1 MESLGRDHVQGAG
14 IHRTRGEVDC
24 VCPASEGSSMILCC
38 EPKAAYLSRQ
48 DEIDA
53 AVLKVLAAG
62 RYILGPEVEAFESE
76 FAAWLGLE
84 FGTGVGSGTE
94 ALHIGLLACGIGTG
108 DEVITVSHTAVATV
122 AAIELSGAR
131 PVFVDIEPDY
141 YTLDA
146 TLVEAAITKRTKAI
160 LVVHLY
166 GQMADMPTILSI
178 ADAHGLKVIEDCAQA
193 HGATLN
199 GKKAGTWGDLS
210 CFSFYPTRNL
220 GALGDG
226 GFVGTSDTNLARKI
240 RLLRQYGWAD
250 RYVSSIP
257 GLNSRLDEVQAAVL
271 RVQSRDLDRDNAK
284 RSFLADRYSRFLDG
298 GGLSLPPIRPGTE
311 HAWHL
316 YVIRSHARDAMVNH
330 LLGRGV
336 SALIHYPVPVHHQPA
351 YSSRLGPSRPLLP
364 VTERIATEILSLPL
378 YPQLTDQEQDLV
390 IAAVEEFEP

>member
-1 MESLGRDHVQGAG
+1 
-14 IHRTRGEVDC
+14 
-24 VCPASEGSSMILCC
+24 MILCC
-38 EPKAAYLSRQ
+38 DPKAAYLSRQ

-76 FAAWLGLE
+76 FAAWLGLD

-94 ALHIGLLACGIGTG
+94 ALHIGLLACEIGTG

-141 YTLDA
+141 YTLDP
-146 TLVEAAITKRTKAI
+146 TLVEASITKRTKAI

-166 GQMADMPTILSI
+166 GQMADMPTILGI

-210 CFSFYPTRNL
+210 CFSFYPTKNL

-226 GFVGTSDTNLARKI
+226 GFVGTSDTNLVRKI
-240 RLLRQYGWAD
+240 RLLRQYGWAE
-250 RYVSSIP
+250 RHVSSIP

-271 RVQSRDLDRDNAK
+271 RVQLRHLDRDNAK
-284 RSFLADRYSRFLDG
+284 RAFLAGRYSRFLG
-298 GGLSLPPIRPGTE
+298 GCRLGLPPVRPGAE

-316 YVIRSHARDAMVNH
+316 YVIRSRARDAMVHH
-330 LLGRGV
+330 LLGHGV
-336 SALIHYPVPVHHQPA
+336 SALIHYPLAVHQQPA
-351 YSSRLGPSRPLLP
+351 YNSRLRSSGPLLTI
-364 VTERIATEILSLPL
+364 TERIATEVLSLPL
-378 YPQLTDQEQDLV
+378 YPQLTEPEQDMV
-390 IAAVEEFEP
+390 IAAVKEFEP